1 MIQFALDKDTHDL
14 VMEPGGQLRMLD
26 DEATVVGQRLRT
38 LLSTFQGE
46 CLLAPSAGVPY
57 IKEIFKKNP
66 DLNRIRAI
74 FIDVI
79 ARDPG
84 VYKVQQLELTLT
96 AERNLLVVL
105 RVKLRS
111 GNTLEVTL

>member
-1 MIQFALDKDTHDL
+1 MIQFALGKDTHDL
-14 VMEPGGQLRMLD
+14 VVDATGQLRMLD
-26 DEATVVGQRLRT
+26 EDAAVVGQRLRT

-46 CLLAPSAGVPY
+46 CLLAPTTGVPY

-74 FIDVI
+74 FIEVVT
-79 ARDPG
+79 RDPG
-84 VYKVQQLELTLT
+84 VYKVQQMELTLT
-96 AERNLLVVL
+96 PERNLLVVM

-111 GNTLEVTL
+111 GDTLEVTL

>member
-1 MIQFALDKDTHDL
+1 MIQFALDKETHDL
-14 VMEPGGQLRMLD
+14 VMDSRGQLRMLD
-26 DEATVVGQRLRT
+26 EDAMVVGQRLRT

-46 CLLAPSAGVPY
+46 CLLAPTAGVPY

-74 FIDVI
+74 FMEVVS
-79 ARDPG
+79 RDPG
-84 VYKVQQLELTLT
+84 VYKVQQMELTLT
-96 AERNLLVVL
+96 PERNLLVVL

-111 GNTLEVTL
+111 GDTLEVTL

>member
-14 VMEPGGQLRMLD
+14 VMDANGQLRMLD
-26 DEATVVGQRLRT
+26 EDAAVVGQRLRT
-38 LLSTFQGE
+38 VLSTFQGE
-46 CLLAPSAGVPY
+46 CLLAVSSGVPY

-74 FIDVI
+74 FMDVVS
-79 ARDPG
+79 RDPG
-84 VYKVQQLELTLT
+84 VYKVLQLELTLT
-96 AERNLLVVL
+96 TERNLLVVL